1 MHSSISSS
9 DSTSEF
15 ENQYQTLDSGNE
27 RKVRFKTF
35 LGGLFMSIAVVGLYK
50 LLASNV
56 PINDRV
62 LGMMDYMPTL
72 IAERSETKQ
81 VMVFGTSM
89 VQAGFEPSQ
98 FDAYFD
104 ERNLDITSYNYGVGN
119 LNPEFQQ
126 YVVRH
131 IRRELEA
138 ADSKLELALL
148 EFNPFQTTKARDV
161 IGAYT
166 RDQNEAILLSVD
178 DLWDITL
185 DDPDRGMRL
194 FNIRFLREG
203 LSAELITSAILLDSG
218 DSPPQSSPERTEALA
233 ARRGKQEELLATFEE
248 GYSPFSN
255 AWDPALRGGRV
266 KKNELSEESMDA
278 LYAYAESFN
287 HPALMEPDLQRRIR
301 QGDILGLDFEERLV
315 QAFINMV
322 NDLNAVSE
330 QMEVVLLP
338 RNTDWVT
345 YTPEV
350 QEKLNNLMARV
361 TRETG
366 VPVRDMQD
374 HPDVTP
380 EMFVDTT
387 HLSFA
392 SGIDTYTRV
401 LAETYESFLR

>member
-9 DSTSEF
+9 DF
-15 ENQYQTLDSGNE
+15 ENQYQTLDSSGE
-27 RKVRFKTF
+27 QKVRFKTF
-35 LGGLFMSIAVVGLYK
+35 LGGLFMFIAVVGLYK

-62 LGMMDYMPTL
+62 LGMMNYMPSL
-72 IAERSETKQ
+72 IEERPESKK

-89 VQAGFEPSQ
+89 VQAGFEPTQ
-98 FDAYFD
+98 FDEYFAN
-104 ERNLDITSYNYGVGN
+104 RNLDITSYNYGVGN

-126 YVVRH
+126 YVIRH
-131 IRRELEA
+131 IRREMEA
-138 ADSKLELALL
+138 AGAKLDLALL

-161 IGAYT
+161 IGAFT
-166 RDQNEAILLSVD
+166 RDQNEAILLSIE
-178 DLWDITL
+178 DLWNITL
-185 DDPDRGMRL
+185 DDPDRGTRL

-203 LSAELITSAILLDSG
+203 LSAELITSAILLDG
-218 DSPPQSSPERTEALA
+218 GGAPPQSSPERTEALS
-233 ARRGKQEELLATFEE
+233 ARREKREELLATFPED
-248 GYSPFSN
+248 YSPFSD
-255 AWDPALRGGRV
+255 AWEPELRGGRV
-266 KKNELSEESMDA
+266 RKDELSEESLDA

-315 QAFINMV
+315 QSFINMV

-338 RNTDWVT
+338 RNTDWVV

-350 QEKLNNLMARV
+350 QAKLDNLMARV
-361 TRETG
+361 TEETG

-374 HPDVTP
+374 LPEMTP

-401 LAETYESFLR
+401 LAETYEPILR